1 MYADSKDLAKKTVSD
16 KILKNTAY
24 EIALNQQYDGYQRG
38 LVSMVFTFFD
48 KKTRLD
54 VNVIEMLSQ
63 ELHKPVLKTSK
74 KRKVY
79 DNIWAADFIKM
90 GLLSSKS

>member
-16 KILKNTAY
+16 KILTNTAY

-38 LVSMVFTFFD
+38 LVSLVFTFFD

-63 ELHKPVLKTSK
+63 ELH
-74 KRKVY
+74 
-79 DNIWAADFIKM
+79 
-90 GLLSSKS
+90 

>member
-74 KRKVY
+74 KK
-79 DNIWAADFIKM
+79 
-90 GLLSSKS
+90 KSL